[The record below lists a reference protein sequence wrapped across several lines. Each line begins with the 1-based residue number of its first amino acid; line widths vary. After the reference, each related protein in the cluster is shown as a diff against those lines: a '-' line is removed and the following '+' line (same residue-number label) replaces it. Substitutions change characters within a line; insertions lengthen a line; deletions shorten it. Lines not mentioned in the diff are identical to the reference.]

1 MKLIAHRG
9 NINGPNKE
17 HENKPEYLINALNE
31 GYYIELDLWYV
42 DNNLYLG
49 HDEPQYKIKYSF
61 LLENKDKM
69 YVHCK
74 NIQALHYI
82 LCKNDDIECFF
93 HDLDECVL
101 TSKGNIWTFPGKLL
115 TDKSICVMPERVK
128 DNNYNLNNCIG
139 ICTDY
144 VSKYRKK

>member
-144 VSKYRKK
+144 VSKYIKK

>member
-1 MKLIAHRG
+1 MFFISHRG

-17 HENKPEYLINALNE
+17 QENKPEYLINALNE
-31 GYYIELDLWYV
+31 GYYIELDLWYI

-82 LCKNDDIECFF
+82 LYKNDDIECFF
-93 HDLDECVL
+93 HDSDECVL
-101 TSKGNIWTFPGKLL
+101 TSKRNIWTFPGKLL

-128 DNNYNLNNCIG
+128 DNNYYLNNCIG

-144 VSKYRKK
+144 VSKYIKK

>member
-139 ICTDY
+139 ICTDF
-144 VSKYRKK
+144 VSKYIKK

>member
-17 HENKPEYLINALNE
+17 QENKPEYLINALNE
-31 GYYIELDLWYV
+31 GYYIELDLWYI

-82 LCKNDDIECFF
+82 LYKNDDIECFF

-128 DNNYNLNNCIG
+128 DNNYHLNNCIG

-144 VSKYRKK
+144 VTKYRKK